1 MALVFTDAVK
11 FLALCIVSIQY
22 ALPHLLSTHLATAR
36 SSNHAVFH
44 PEPIPT
50 MPALHLV
57 SCTAGSALPPME
69 GVMLLPE
76 NVSERSSLRVYH

>member
-1 MALVFTDAVK
+1 MF
-11 FLALCIVSIQY
+11 Q
-22 ALPHLLSTHLATAR
+22 
-36 SSNHAVFH
+36 

-57 SCTAGSALPPME
+57 SCTAGRALPPME

-76 NVSERSSLRVYH
+76 NVSERSILCAYEYHTHTIQQSIEGGR